1 MNTTA
6 QTYRDH
12 SDPQQQPGGPHLVD
26 VKTACSLLS
35 VKRTKLFA
43 LLKQDGGLRRIGIGK
58 RKTLVTMESIGALIE
73 KGGL

>member
-12 SDPQQQPGGPHLVD
+12 SDPRQRPGGPLLVD

-43 LLKQDGGLRRIGIGK
+43 LLKQDGVLRRIKIG
-58 RKTLVTMESIGALIE
+58 LVPMESIRALIE